1 MIAQWMEWLPGL
13 LEGLGISVF
22 VAILSILIGLVLG
35 VVIALAS
42 ISRRRIVR
50 WLAVAFVEVLRGVP
64 LLVLIYLVYFGLPSV
79 GVTLEALVAAIAA
92 IGLNTSAYMA
102 EIVRGGLHSIPA
114 GQYEAAA
121 CLGMSRWQELRVVVL
136 PQTLRT
142 VFSPLVSYSIIV
154 FQATSLC
161 YLIGV
166 QELLSRAFAIGSV
179 TFEYLSVLTLVGIIY
194 AVISIAGSRIAHSF
208 DSANI
213 GGGARHK
220 VRI

>member
-1 MIAQWMEWLPGL
+1 MIVQWIEWFPDL
-13 LEGLGISVF
+13 LEGLGVSVL
-22 VAILSILIGLVLG
+22 VALFSILIGLVLG
-35 VVIALAS
+35 VMIALAS
-42 ISRRRIVR
+42 ISQRRIIR
-50 WLAVAFVEVLRGVP
+50 WPAIAVVEILRGVP

-79 GVTLEALVAAIAA
+79 NITLEALVAAIAA

-102 EIVRGGLHSIPA
+102 EIVRGGLHSIPV
-114 GQYEAAA
+114 GQYEASA
-121 CLGMSRWQELRVVVL
+121 CLGMSRWQELRVVIL

-166 QELLSRAFAIGSV
+166 QELLSRAFAIGSI
-179 TFEYLSVLTLVGIIY
+179 TFEYLSVLMLVGIVY
-194 AVISIAGSRIAHSF
+194 AVISIAGSRIAHGF
-208 DSANI
+208 DSGAAA
-213 GGGARHK
+213 GGARHR